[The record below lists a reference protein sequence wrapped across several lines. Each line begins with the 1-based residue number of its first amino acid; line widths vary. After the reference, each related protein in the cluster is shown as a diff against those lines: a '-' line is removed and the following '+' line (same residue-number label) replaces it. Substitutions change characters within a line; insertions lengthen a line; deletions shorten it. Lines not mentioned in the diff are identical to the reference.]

1 MDEMKPDDLYEAL
14 VAMHRGLDE
23 RQSLLVSSRLVL
35 LLCDHVRDE
44 VVLRDLIAQARQG
57 VD

>member
-1 MDEMKPDDLYEAL
+1 MKEMKPDDLYEAL
-14 VAMHRGLDE
+14 VAMHHGLDE

-44 VVLRDLIAQARQG
+44 TILRDLIAEARRD